1 MKLLEIAGIAAFA
14 GLAFGQTP
22 AGFEPAVEANLAVS
36 FGSKAVEEPGTSF
49 TKEETAAI
57 PTIGTA
63 EPLKGTYIFAMI
75 DISVPASFSPGNYEP
90 RRNMLHALVSGF
102 TSSAE
107 ANADGIYVLEN
118 ADPSGPAA
126 YIGPSPPAE
135 TPPNAHNYVELLF
148 EQTDAYKAPQV
159 DYSGFNNRLGVDV
172 AELITTL
179 GLGEPVAANYFNV
192 TGV

>member
-1 MKLLEIAGIAAFA
+1 
-14 GLAFGQTP
+14 
-22 AGFEPAVEANLAVS
+22 
-36 FGSKAVEEPGTSF
+36 
-49 TKEETAAI
+49 
-57 PTIGTA
+57 
-63 EPLKGTYIFAMI
+63 
-75 DISVPASFSPGNYEP
+75 
-90 RRNMLHALVSGF
+90 MLHALVSGF

-107 ANADGIYVLEN
+107 ANEDGIYVLEN

-135 TPPNAHNYVELLF
+135 TPPNPHNYVELLF

-172 AELITTL
+172 AELITSL
-179 GLGEPVAANYFNV
+179 GLGEPVAANFFNV